1 MEQQNTFAV
10 SFFVRNDKEDS
21 DGKLPIYLRITVNGE
36 RAELS
41 IQRKIE
47 KGRWNKAGQA
57 KGNKDDIKKI
67 NNYLDTVKNRI
78 YDIRTD
84 LIQSNELITAEKI
97 KREYIGEGNKSKTVV
112 EVFDYHNRKLKEL
125 VGKDF
130 APATY
135 QRYLTTLKHI
145 KEFIKFKYNTN
156 DIYLTQLNHEFIT
169 ELEYFFKIQR
179 KCDHNSTA
187 KYIKNFKKV
196 VFLAL
201 KNDWLTKDPF
211 SRYSIH
217 IHEVKRDCLDEKEL
231 NTLENKVIQSE
242 RLDMIRD
249 AFVFACYTGLAY
261 VDIASLSPDNITI
274 GIDKQYWI
282 KTYRTKTDTKTNI
295 PLLPK
300 ALSLVN
306 KYKNHP
312 AALAKNQVIPISS
325 NQKANAYLK
334 ELATICEISKNLT
347 FHIARHTFATTVTLT
362 NGVPIESVSQMLGH
376 KSIRTTQIYA
386 KVVERKVSED
396 MTNLKNKLL
405 QIEKNKNSKNA
416 KKNSS
421 K

>member
-1 MEQQNTFAV
+1 MEQKNTFAV
-10 SFFVRNDKEDS
+10 SFFVRNDKLDS

-47 KGRWNKAGQA
+47 KDRWNKAGQA

-84 LIQSNELITAEKI
+84 LIQRKELITAEKI

-112 EVFDYHNRKLKEL
+112 EVFNYHNEKLKEL

-135 QRYLTTLKHI
+135 QRYITTLKHI
-145 KEFIKFKYNTN
+145 KEFIRFKYHTD

-196 VFLAL
+196 IFLAL

-217 IHEVKRDCLDEKEL
+217 IHEVKRDFLDEKEL
-231 NTLENKVIQSE
+231 SALENKEIKSE

-261 VDIASLSPDNITI
+261 VDIASLSPEDINI
-274 GIDKQYWI
+274 GIDKEYWI
-282 KTYRTKTDTKTNI
+282 MTYRTKTNTKTNI

-300 ALSLVN
+300 AVSLID

-312 AALAKNQVIPISS
+312 AAKAKNQVIPIAS

-376 KSIRTTQIYA
+376 KSNRTTQIYA

-396 MTNLKNKLL
+396 MLNLKEKLTKKTNN
-405 QIEKNKNSKNA
+405 EKT
-416 KKNSS
+416 KKSIRSNN
-421 K
+421 